1 MGGASDP
8 AHFIG
13 HNYTYIGSSPG
24 VIVKALCEMKSKDGF
39 IYFDEFDKIFAQ
51 NAETNKISHTFLHIS
66 DPTQQNEFQDQYMPE
81 IKIDLSHI
89 TFIYSFNEKNNI
101 NPILLNRIPIIEV
114 AGYSF
119 AEKMVIARDYL
130 VPRACATMRNNTD
143 NILKFTDDALAHLI
157 HTAENIDKHGIRTL
171 KHLITE
177 VITKLNILTITD
189 STAESN
195 PLKLS
200 YSLRKTDI
208 TTVDMAVLN
217 ALKLRAPENNNYRD
231 MYL

>member
-1 MGGASDP
+1 
-8 AHFIG
+8 
-13 HNYTYIGSSPG
+13 
-24 VIVKALCEMKSKDGF
+24 
-39 IYFDEFDKIFAQ
+39 
-51 NAETNKISHTFLHIS
+51 
-66 DPTQQNEFQDQYMPE
+66 MPE